1 MLLHTARKSL
11 AGRGLARNVAVR
23 TLAGGSFYKVGAN
36 SGAST
41 TGEGVT
47 GDVLDLAVN
56 LKNTRPGD
64 LIEVPYELTVGGSF
78 REFWHSAFYCHDRIS
93 TSTPFARKLGLQDQ
107 VLPFSLMLFL
117 TGSMSHADAAKVQVG
132 FRNAVY
138 HWPAFAGDTFTKKFE
153 VKSVRNTSDGEHSVL
168 TFNCSLINQRGRV
181 CMSADK
187 TMLFDFAHLSPSPV
201 EASPPIDNDED
212 MFRSHLLGK
221 AEVLGELGSHSL
233 TPLRPQQLIVHTM
246 NRALSL
252 TQSQQLASLARL
264 THERHFNS
272 HKFTPSSEM
281 FVPGGLV
288 LGLAMSASARDLHEI
303 LHESVLDVTYTNNV
317 HPGDVVSAVTYV
329 KSLDENISGDMES
342 LVVTTVGVKGMDS
355 EDLAKLSFPVE
366 LFEPGMTGRQM
377 EAICEEKVPEL
388 KGKIVVSAE
397 RRIIRQASRSEAFL
411 L

>member
-1 MLLHTARKSL
+1 
-11 AGRGLARNVAVR
+11 
-23 TLAGGSFYKVGAN
+23 
-36 SGAST
+36 
-41 TGEGVT
+41 
-47 GDVLDLAVN
+47 
-56 LKNTRPGD
+56 
-64 LIEVPYELTVGGSF
+64 
-78 REFWHSAFYCHDRIS
+78 
-93 TSTPFARKLGLQDQ
+93 
-107 VLPFSLMLFL
+107 
-117 TGSMSHADAAKVQVG
+117 VQVG

-201 EASPPIDNDED
+201 EASLPRDSDD
-212 MFRSHLLGK
+212 DAFRSHLLSK

-264 THERHFNS
+264 THERHFDS
-272 HKFTPSSEM
+272 QKYAPSSEM

-288 LGLAMSASARDLHEI
+288 LGLAMSASARDLHEV

-317 HPGDVVSAVTYV
+317 HPGDVVSAVTLV

-342 LVVTTVGVKGMDS
+342 LRVTTVGIKGMDS
-355 EDLAKLSFPVE
+355 EVSV
-366 LFEPGMTGRQM
+366 GR
-377 EAICEEKVPEL
+377 
-388 KGKIVVSAE
+388 
-397 RRIIRQASRSEAFL
+397 RAFGHL
-411 L
+411 PAVRF